1 MTTERPN
8 AITWKGK
15 SYTLVGSDL
24 SVHKGTQPAPEFLV
38 TARDL
43 STSTPLPFP
52 KEGVTW
58 LLCSIPSLE
67 MPASQA
73 MIRRCNDIM
82 TQVAPPD
89 QIWVVSMDLPFV
101 LNQFEGKLGDRVWL
115 SSDHRE
121 ASFGAAYG
129 TLIKELRLLAPALF
143 VVDHQSRLWYAE
155 YLKDLEAEP
164 DYKAVTAALKT
175 MYI

>member
-1 MTTERPN
+1 
-8 AITWKGK
+8 
-15 SYTLVGSDL
+15 
-24 SVHKGTQPAPEFLV
+24 
-38 TARDL
+38 
-43 STSTPLPFP
+43 
-52 KEGVTW
+52 
-58 LLCSIPSLE
+58 
-67 MPASQA
+67 
-73 MIRRCNDIM
+73 
-82 TQVAPPD
+82 
-89 QIWVVSMDLPFV
+89 
-101 LNQFEGKLGDRVWL
+101 LGDRVWL